1 MALTTLLG
9 PDTGPIGAA
18 IPRDWDD
25 VRDWDDAQ
33 GRADVRVRAERP
45 AAGRLAKRALDVT
58 AAVVLLALA
67 VPALAVLAAVLKVR
81 TGGPVLFRQ
90 RRITGRGRTAV
101 ILKLR
106 TISQHGD
113 ADTRWS
119 VDEQRLPVMERWLR
133 STHLDELPQL
143 LNVLRGDLSLVG
155 PRPER
160 PYFAERFG
168 REIPGY
174 RDRHRVRA
182 GLTGWAQVNGLNGDT
197 SIAERVRYDNH
208 YIDNWSLRLDL
219 VILARTVGLTA
230 WSLGRAAAQPT
241 ERPVLRAG
249 QPPAA

>member
-1 MALTTLLG
+1 MALTTLIG
-9 PDTGPIGAA
+9 PDTGPIRA
-18 IPRDWDD
+18 
-25 VRDWDDAQ
+25 VRGPAGVR
-33 GRADVRVRAERP
+33 GRAEQP

-58 AAVVLLALA
+58 AALVLLALA
-67 VPALAVLAAVLKVR
+67 VPLLAVLAAVLKVR

-90 RRITGRGRTAV
+90 VRVTGRGRTAV

-106 TISQHGD
+106 TLSQHGD

-119 VDEQRLPVMERWLR
+119 VDEQRVPAMQRWLR
-133 STHLDELPQL
+133 TTHLDELPQL
-143 LNVLRGDLSLVG
+143 INVLRGDLSLVG

-174 RDRHRVRA
+174 QDRHRIRA
-182 GLTGWAQVNGLNGDT
+182 GLTGWAQVNGLTGDT

-219 VILARTVGLTA
+219 VVLARTLGLMFR
-230 WSLGRAAAQPT
+230 SLVRAATQPT
-241 ERPVLRAG
+241 EPPVLRARQATERSVLPAV

>member
-18 IPRDWDD
+18 IPRA
-25 VRDWDDAQ
+25 RDWDDAR
-33 GRADVRVRAERP
+33 GREGVRGRAERP

-67 VPALAVLAAVLKVR
+67 VPALTVLAAVLKVR

-90 RRITGRGRTAV
+90 VRVTGRGRTAV

-106 TISQHGD
+106 TLSQHGD
-113 ADTRWS
+113 PDTRWS
-119 VDEQRLPVMERWLR
+119 VDEQRVPVMERWLR
-133 STHLDELPQL
+133 GTHLDELPQL

-174 RDRHRVRA
+174 RDRHRMRA

-230 WSLGRAAAQPT
+230 RSLGRAAAQPT

>member
-1 MALTTLLG
+1 MALTTLVG
-9 PDTGPIGAA
+9 PDTGPIGIA
-18 IPRDWDD
+18 IPPA
-25 VRDWDDAQ
+25 RDWDDAR
-33 GRADVRVRAERP
+33 GREGVRVRAARP
-45 AAGRLAKRALDVT
+45 TAGRLAKRALDVT
-58 AAVVLLALA
+58 AALVLLALA

-90 RRITGRGRTAV
+90 VRVTGRGRTAV

-106 TISQHGD
+106 TLSQHGD

-119 VDEQRLPVMERWLR
+119 VDEQRVPAVERWLR
-133 STHLDELPQL
+133 GTHLDELPQL

-168 REIPGY
+168 AEIPGY
-174 RDRHRVRA
+174 RDRHRMRA

-219 VILARTVGLTA
+219 VILARTVGLMA
-230 WSLGRAAAQPT
+230 RSLGHAAAQPT
-241 ERPVLRAG
+241 ELPTERPVLSAG